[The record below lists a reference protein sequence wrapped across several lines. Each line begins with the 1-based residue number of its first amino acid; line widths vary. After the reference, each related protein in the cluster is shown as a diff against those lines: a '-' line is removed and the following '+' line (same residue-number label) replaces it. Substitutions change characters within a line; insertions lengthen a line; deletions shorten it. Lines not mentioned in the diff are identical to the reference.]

1 MESWLMA
8 ANVYG
13 VRENVTTKEEQGVL
27 ETMFC
32 ILIMVEVTLIY
43 PSVKIYRTVQVGFTV
58 H

>member
-1 MESWLMA
+1 MA